1 MQELAEMSIGDPVDV
16 LENSFPQRWH
26 NSKVLVIHLPDLEKP
41 IDDIEPSTPVILIIS
56 YI

>member
-1 MQELAEMSIGDPVDV
+1 MQELAEMSVGDPVDV